1 MNASH
6 SGTPTSPALAVVV
19 VVVVAAGEAVGVVA
33 SRFVVSSVF
42 AQLISKRADTT
53 QKIK

>member
-6 SGTPTSPALAVVV
+6 SGTPTSVALAV
-19 VVVVAAGEAVGVVA
+19 VVVVAAGEAVGAVA
-33 SRFVVSSVF
+33 SRFVVCSVF
-42 AQLISKRADTT
+42 AQLINKRADTT